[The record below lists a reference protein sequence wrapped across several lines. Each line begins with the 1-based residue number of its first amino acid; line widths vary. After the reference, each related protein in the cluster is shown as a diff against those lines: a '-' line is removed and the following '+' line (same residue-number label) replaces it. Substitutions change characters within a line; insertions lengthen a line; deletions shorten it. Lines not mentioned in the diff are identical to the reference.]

1 MQTLTVEIIGVSSQR
16 SGDVL
21 VRAGAQGGAGNG
33 LRFICTE
40 AEADLSDYDEAVV
53 DCYLGSRPAVS
64 SHFMKEKG
72 MREYEKFWAFRA
84 RFDLFTVCSNSCKN
98 VPI

>member
-1 MQTLTVEIIGVSSQR
+1 MQKRANLIWRAIASTILVVACSTLAMHNLTVEIIGVSSQR

-40 AEADLSDYDEAVV
+40 AWRRMGRLRTGPGD
-53 DCYLGSRPAVS
+53 
-64 SHFMKEKG
+64 
-72 MREYEKFWAFRA
+72 
-84 RFDLFTVCSNSCKN
+84 N
-98 VPI
+98 